1 MDLTEEQ
8 KRILA
13 NVRARQGLSPDEP
26 MAPVFMSE
34 TPPIRDAS
42 DLNPER
48 QTAEQQA
55 ALQSLRDR
63 QRRQSMDPEMIRYSE
78 EVQRAKRDVP
88 EISMT
93 GVESIMTP
101 GTEGQAKGALAA
113 AVGVTTFDPWEFGQV
128 LMQQD
133 PNIGVVQTPEG
144 EFLAINKQTN
154 KMVSLNRPGLT
165 PIDVMQMIGAVTSLA
180 PSARGATIAS
190 RALGAAATQT
200 GIQTAQEMTGGQ
212 FNPLDVGMEAA
223 GTYVSDVIPMAAR
236 NLRNR
241 FRPVEGST
249 PTGVTISEAAV
260 AQQPSRMQ
268 RAAEAVDVDPQTLAA
283 AERLGVDPENVPL
296 GALSMNQDYIT
307 LEANLRGRPG
317 SLLDSQAA
325 ETTLELSRN
334 IANRFKNYDA
344 ALSRGEFDEV
354 LRTQINDD
362 IASLAEQSN
371 DLYKGIKNALNR
383 FGGPNQIIDTPVL
396 ASYADNMLKRYR
408 GQKIPTGLKN
418 MLDIITDPENVTY
431 SQLDDLRRTIG
442 EQYAQAL
449 RGSNPFPDTNTRM
462 YAQMYDVIT
471 NQQNRALQSIT
482 PRGSQIWQ
490 SAKSLVNQR
499 KQLENVSV
507 ELLGKDLTKDIM
519 PGLES
524 ATFALSRGN
533 IRNFTKKIEAIP
545 ENLRSQAMLM
555 ALKGIMQRNAKSLDV
570 DQEFVPNFAS
580 FPEWWRN
587 VKSDPAIM
595 KLLNQYLAPSQV
607 QFMDDVGRLGGSL
620 KRVQQ
625 RMPMNG
631 RVVDFIANFE
641 QSGGFIGRLFGDP
654 TGVIGRTGNAVF
666 TALTDPMYTSRSNLA
681 NKTSDL
687 LRDPRFKR
695 MTINIAQGKPADTLA
710 NQLIRRTSFK
720 EWFDTMP
727 PSIQSGIRALG
738 AAELPNAS
746 PDRVLATGLVSYFSR
761 SNFDEI
767 EQYFTGE
774 E

>member
-8 KRILA
+8 KRVLA

-26 MAPVFMSE
+26 MAPVVLSQ
-34 TPPIRDAS
+34 TPQITDVGT
-42 DLNPER
+42 LN
-48 QTAEQQA
+48 AEQQA
-55 ALQSLRDR
+55 ALQASQER
-63 QRRQSMDPEMIRYSE
+63 QRRQSMDPEMIRYSQQ
-78 EVQRAKRDVP
+78 VQQAVRTAP

-101 GTEGQAKGALAA
+101 GTEGQARGALAS
-113 AVGVTTFDPWEFGQV
+113 AVGLTTFDPWEFGQI

-144 EFLAINKQTN
+144 EFLAINRQTN

-165 PIDVMQMIGAVTSLA
+165 PIDVMQALGAVSSLT
-180 PSARGATIAS
+180 PSS
-190 RALGAAATQT
+190 RAVTIGGRTLGAAATQA
-200 GIQTAQEMTGGQ
+200 GMQTAQQMTGGQ
-212 FNPLDVGMEAA
+212 FDPFDVGMEAI
-223 GTYVSDVIPMAAR
+223 GTYGSDVIPMGVR
-236 NLRNR
+236 GVRDR
-241 FRPVEGST
+241 FRPVEGGT
-249 PTGVTISEAAV
+249 PTGVTVSEAAV

-283 AERLGVDPENVPL
+283 AERLGVTPEDVPL

-325 ETTLELSRN
+325 EATLQLSRN
-334 IANRFKNYDA
+334 IANRFRNYDA

-362 IASLAEQSN
+362 IASLAERSN
-371 DLYKGIKNALNR
+371 DLYKGIKKALDR
-383 FGGPNQIIDTPVL
+383 FGGPNQTIETPILV
-396 ASYADNMLKRYR
+396 SYTDNMLRRYR
-408 GQKIPTGLKN
+408 GQKIPTGLQN
-418 MLDIITDPENVTY
+418 MLDAITDPENMTY
-431 SQLDDLRRTIG
+431 SYLDDLRVTIG

-471 NQQNRALQSIT
+471 NQQNRALESIT
-482 PRGSQIWQ
+482 GPRGSQIWQ
-490 SAKSLVNQR
+490 TAKSLVNQR
-499 KQLENVSV
+499 KQLEDVAL

-533 IRNFTKKIEAIP
+533 IRNFRRRMEAIP

-595 KLLNQYLAPSQV
+595 KLLNEYLTPSQV

-654 TGVIGRTGNAVF
+654 TGIIGRTGNGVF

-687 LRDPRFKR
+687 LRDPRFRR
-695 MTINIAQGKPADTLA
+695 MAINIAQGKPADNLA
-710 NQLIRRTSFK
+710 NQLIRRTAFK

-746 PDRVLATGLVSYFSR
+746 PDRILAAGLVSYFSR